1 MLYKISESR
10 CEQFEVLDSCGG
22 WDLCERY
29 HVKVKGSGRSSDIR
43 RIVACQWRRLR
54 RWPHGIRTPRDYE
67 RATSAVLRLPAR
79 WFAT

>member
-43 RIVACQWRRLR
+43 RLR
-54 RWPHGIRTPRDYE
+54 RWPHGIRTPRDYG